1 MARVPT
7 YGGQQVLPEALPAAR
22 VSSQGAADMQRGAQ
36 ALAGGMNAAA
46 KTAAQWALEEQEKVN
61 DAAIM
66 AYKNALSGIESDLLN
81 HPETGAYAQKG
92 QNAFGVRERTLPEW
106 DRRQGEALA
115 ALPRHLQA
123 QAKALADD
131 KRIQIDN
138 GLMRHTLAEST
149 RYRDEQAAAM
159 VENAGQAALLH
170 WEDETR
176 VGEELGNID
185 AAISM
190 RMRGAPAEA
199 IAAEKAKAKS
209 AVMSGVFNRHLL
221 RDPLAANEWLD
232 KRRDLFTGEDMMK
245 AEAALQPYFLE
256 RSVTDEVKAWMAES
270 QTGVADD
277 ATASLP
283 VQGAAQTLEEVRQ
296 VAKQS
301 LARTIR
307 LESGG
312 DPNARNPKSTATG
325 LGQFIESTWLNV
337 IARNRPDLTR
347 GKTREQILALR
358 TDPVISREMTEAY
371 ATENAIGLFN
381 SGLPVTEQTVYW
393 AHHFGLAGAR
403 RILSAPANTPM
414 QQLLD
419 AGSYAA
425 NPYLHGKTVGQVL
438 ANHQRRAGE
447 HATAQPLPTRPANAA
462 PDWVAL
468 KRRADELPNPLRRRA
483 ALSEIGRL
491 QSRYEE
497 EKTQRERA
505 LNESIYRKVYALEP
519 GQSLLQHL
527 TAEERDYA
535 IREGRLDGFESEYE
549 RRWKQPDYK
558 TPPET
563 AFAIDAKLHAAAM
576 GDETALRWLRGLD
589 PYAPE
594 NAFMDEQVRNRVA
607 SAQLKLTRGSAEEQ
621 REARSK
627 WATQEQIL
635 NLAYADLGIT
645 DSKKKLELQEA
656 YFNEKRAFM
665 ASNGNREPDAD
676 EMQTIVNRLKLP
688 MARER
693 FFGILSDEERP
704 QYQISEEDAKEYQV
718 PEKARQE
725 ILKAY
730 RDAGVPSPTENMI
743 RKAYFENAGDA
754 L

>member
-7 YGGQQVLPEALPAAR
+7 YGGLQVLPEALPAAR

-176 VGEELGNID
+176 LGEELGNMD
-185 AAISM
+185 AAIGM

-199 IAAEKAKAKS
+199 IAAEQAKAKS

-221 RDPLAANEWLD
+221 RDPLAANDWLD

-256 RSVTDEVKAWMAES
+256 RSAGDEVKAWMAES
-270 QTGVADD
+270 QTGMADD
-277 ATASLP
+277 AVAASLP

-312 DPNARNPKSTATG
+312 DPNAKNPKSSATG

-337 IARNRPDLTR
+337 IGRNRPDLTR

-358 TDPVISREMTEAY
+358 TDPAIAKEMTEAY

-447 HATAQPLPTRPANAA
+447 RTAAQPLPPRPANAA

-505 LNESIYRKVYALEP
+505 LNESIYRKVYALES

-563 AFAIDAKLHAAAM
+563 ALAIDAKLHAAAM
-576 GDETALRWLRGLD
+576 GDETALRWLRELD

-607 SAQLKLTRGSAEEQ
+607 SAQLKLFSKDEAEKAKARESIMSEAEQ
-621 REARSK
+621 AEAAMRRLGWHSDSRKERRENREYAVKTAIRNAREAFI
-627 WATQEQIL
+627 E
-635 NLAYADLGIT
+635 
-645 DSKKKLELQEA
+645 
-656 YFNEKRAFM
+656 
-665 ASNGNREPDAD
+665 REGRRPD
-676 EMQTIVNRLKLP
+676 R
-688 MARER
+688 RE
-693 FFGILSDEERP
+693 E
-704 QYQISEEDAKEYQV
+704 
-718 PEKARQE
+718 QE
-725 ILKAY
+725 ILDRVVRSMNAGRVESVIRADRAGFSGADWEVTRKTL
-730 RDAGVPSPTENMI
+730 RDVYGREPTEAEI
-743 RKAYFENAGDA
+743 KDAIEQDYKKRGERSAG
-754 L
+754 